1 MGHAGVRRDYKEVGG
16 RQIFYTLQWI
26 LTARRVLC
34 VHQDYWHGG
43 CTQWYLGQLVTANY
57 LRLERY
63 QRRFQDPKA
72 SSVIL
77 FHRAFLKVYYRSPM

>member
-1 MGHAGVRRDYKEVGG
+1 MV
-16 RQIFYTLQWI
+16 IML
-26 LTARRVLC
+26 VLFRC
-34 VHQDYWHGG
+34 LHG
-43 CTQWYLGQLVTANY
+43 QWYRGQLVTANY